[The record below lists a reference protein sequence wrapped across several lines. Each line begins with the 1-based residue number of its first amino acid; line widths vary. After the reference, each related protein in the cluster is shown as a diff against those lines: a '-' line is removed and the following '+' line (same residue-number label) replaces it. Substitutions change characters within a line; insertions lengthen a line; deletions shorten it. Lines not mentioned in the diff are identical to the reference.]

1 MCVVLY
7 STYIKQIYEYST
19 KYISKCVNVR
29 YSSQDRFL
37 IISFA
42 FTVKLVERNAAPAGY
57 QLLNTRQVGLHQASD
72 IVELAREIQT
82 ADKAIRNTA
91 TGKLTLILEQ
101 VRKRS
106 NIIDYIPFFL

>member
-1 MCVVLY
+1 M
-7 STYIKQIYEYST
+7 
-19 KYISKCVNVR
+19 
-29 YSSQDRFL
+29 F
-37 IISFA
+37 SFV
-42 FTVKLVERNAAPAGY
+42 FKVKLVERNAAPAGY

-82 ADKAIRNTA
+82 ADQAIRNTA

-106 NIIDYIPFFL
+106 YILD